1 MTQDNL
7 RICYISNSASPSKNA
22 SSLQIAKLCEYLVK
36 NGNKVKLVLPDTGLK
51 KNFYKY
57 YDIKYKYKIIR
68 LKTFRKFPIGVNYY
82 LYSFFAI
89 LNSDIKKNDLYITR
103 NFFTSFLLS
112 ALNKKHVLEV
122 HDDIEIEGRI
132 IKFLVKYF
140 KILNN
145 RSLIKI
151 VTTTKT
157 LKKKYKEYGT
167 NVKKLEVIHNS
178 SSLIKKFK
186 KYKKKHTL
194 NIGYFGS
201 IFNSRGIEMIIR
213 LSKLDKKNKYFIF
226 GGTNKEIKEL
236 KKDIFNKNIF
246 FSKYIPYAKVLSELN
261 KIDICIL
268 PYTSKI
274 TVSGNVGDISKFTS
288 PLKIFDYMKL
298 GKLIICSNLPVLR
311 EVLID
316 KKNCILVNNF
326 KNEKNWINVINK
338 VSSNYGRFTKIRK
351 NAFNFANRFDLKWRV
366 SKILSFK
373 KFSN

>member
-1 MTQDNL
+1 M
-7 RICYISNSASPSKNA
+7 
-22 SSLQIAKLCEYLVK
+22 
-36 NGNKVKLVLPDTGLK
+36 
-51 KNFYKY
+51 
-57 YDIKYKYKIIR
+57 
-68 LKTFRKFPIGVNYY
+68 
-82 LYSFFAI
+82 
-89 LNSDIKKNDLYITR
+89 
-103 NFFTSFLLS
+103 
-112 ALNKKHVLEV
+112 

-186 KYKKKHTL
+186 NYKKKHTL

-246 FSKYIPYAKVLSELN
+246 FSKYIPYSKVLSELN
-261 KIDICIL
+261 KIDVCIL
-268 PYTSKI
+268 PYTSRI

-326 KNEKNWINVINK
+326 KNEKSWIKVINK
-338 VSSNYGRFTKIRK
+338 VSLNYNRFTKIRK
-351 NAFNFANRFDLKWRV
+351 NAFNFANKFDLKWRV